1 MYIYYNKTFRKGL
14 IIIDSIVIFADL
26 FSKLAPL
33 IFVLVLLNVS
43 FRFLKFAADDNS
55 SSSDNASKSKKKKT
69 STDLMI
75 DNFIKLLAL
84 IRDKTP
90 HKGKEPGIYSAK
102 RFDNGK
108 ISFSLQSTPEPTI
121 LDYPSLEVFTNKQ
134 VFREIVRNP
143 NRRNQFHTHSR
154 HRYEDNLKD
163 VTTYVLSFEDFNRL
177 CKSPLNITFTIR
189 MNNLIQLCEKE
200 ELQPKLHYLIPKFEI
215 SFNTILNVINEQSKN
230 NGVEQFPDS
239 MVEKMFYI
247 IESFEKELF
256 EAEEKR
262 MALELLT
269 AKAVEKNL
277 EEQLDFEVKYIDK
290 VKA

>member
-1 MYIYYNKTFRKGL
+1 
-14 IIIDSIVIFADL
+14 
-26 FSKLAPL
+26 
-33 IFVLVLLNVS
+33 
-43 FRFLKFAADDNS
+43 
-55 SSSDNASKSKKKKT
+55 
-69 STDLMI
+69 
-75 DNFIKLLAL
+75 
-84 IRDKTP
+84 
-90 HKGKEPGIYSAK
+90 
-102 RFDNGK
+102 
-108 ISFSLQSTPEPTI
+108 
-121 LDYPSLEVFTNKQ
+121 
-134 VFREIVRNP
+134 
-143 NRRNQFHTHSR
+143 
-154 HRYEDNLKD
+154 
-163 VTTYVLSFEDFNRL
+163 
-177 CKSPLNITFTIR
+177 

-215 SFNTILNVINEQSKN
+215 SFNTILNVINEQSKDKN
-230 NGVEQFPDS
+230 LEQFPDS